1 MSKIVRI
8 RFHSQGRIYNFDSG
22 HFVLQP
28 GDKVIVE
35 TEQGLALGTV
45 VSPPQPRSPKL
56 LDQPLKPVFRLATP
70 EDIEQGRLNEEKE
83 KEAFE
88 FCQKCIKARQL
99 PMHLVRVECLFDG
112 SKMIF
117 YFTAAKRVDF
127 RDLVRDL
134 VQQYRTRIELRQ
146 IGVRH
151 QAKMI
156 GGIGN
161 CGRPFCCATFL
172 QDFAPVSVKMAKEQN
187 LSLNPSKISGC
198 CGRLMC
204 CLTFEYQT
212 YLDLK
217 VGFPKVGKRVTLP
230 EGEGKVIR
238 QNVITRTITVDLGD
252 GREVEVPLAKLQLP
266 PAAPPSPTANEAE
279 VSEDNSEELAWD
291 SATDLTE
298 AEAPDPGVASLV
310 DAPEAQ
316 RGND

>member
-1 MSKIVRI
+1 MSKIVRV
-8 RFHSQGRIYNFDSG
+8 RFHPHGKVYNFDSG

-56 LDQPLKPVFRLATP
+56 LNQPLKPVFRLATP
-70 EDIEQGRLNEEKE
+70 EDIEQGRLNEQKE
-83 KEAFE
+83 QEAFE
-88 FCQKCIKARQL
+88 FCQRCIKARQL

-127 RDLVRDL
+127 RELVRDL

-156 GGIGN
+156 GGIGS

-172 QDFAPVSVKMAKEQN
+172 QEFAPVSVRMAKEQN

-230 EGEGKVIR
+230 DGQEGKVVR
-238 QNVITRTITVDLGD
+238 QNVLIRTITVELPD
-252 GREVEVPLAKLQLP
+252 GREVEIPLEKLALPETKAAQEP
-266 PAAPPSPTANEAE
+266 PAEKTAGEEDLAMLE
-279 VSEDNSEELAWD
+279 TDSEDLHPVVLEASE
-291 SATDLTE
+291 
-298 AEAPDPGVASLV
+298 
-310 DAPEAQ
+310 
-316 RGND
+316 

>member
-1 MSKIVRI
+1 MSKIVRV
-8 RFHSQGRIYNFDSG
+8 RFHPQGRVYNFDSG
-22 HFVLQP
+22 HFVLKA

-35 TEQGLALGTV
+35 TEQGMALGTV
-45 VSPPQPRSPKL
+45 VSHPQPRSPKL
-56 LDQPLKPVFRLATP
+56 LNQTLKPVYRLATP
-70 EDIEQGRLNEEKE
+70 EDIEQGRQNAVREQ
-83 KEAFE
+83 EAFE
-88 FCQKCIKARQL
+88 FCQQCIRARQL

-117 YFTAAKRVDF
+117 YFTAEKRVDF
-127 RDLVRDL
+127 RELVRDL

-161 CGRPFCCATFL
+161 CGRPFCCASFL

-204 CLTFEYQT
+204 CLAYEYQT

-217 VGFPKVGKRVTLP
+217 VGFPKVGKAISTP
-230 EGEGKVIR
+230 EGDGKVIR
-238 QNVITRTITVDLGD
+238 QNVINRTITVELAE
-252 GREVEVPLAKLQLP
+252 GREVEIPLDKLPLP
-266 PAAPPSPTANEAE
+266 APPGGPKLTSQPAGPGKVEAAAA
-279 VSEDNSEELAWD
+279 SDQDAMAAADHL
-291 SATDLTE
+291 
-298 AEAPDPGVASLV
+298 PGA
-310 DAPEAQ
+310 D
-316 RGND
+316 

>member
-1 MSKIVRI
+1 MSKIVRV
-8 RFHSQGRIYNFDSG
+8 RFHPHGKVYNFDSG
-22 HFVLQP
+22 HFVLKP

-45 VSPPQPRSPKL
+45 VSAPQPRSPKL
-56 LDQPLKPVFRLATP
+56 LNQPLKPVFRLATP
-70 EDIEQGRLNEEKE
+70 EDIEQGRLNEQREQ
-83 KEAFE
+83 EAFE
-88 FCQKCIKARQL
+88 FCQRCIKARQL

-127 RDLVRDL
+127 RELVRDL

-156 GGIGN
+156 GGIGS

-172 QDFAPVSVKMAKEQN
+172 QEFAPVSVRMAKEQN

-230 EGEGKVIR
+230 DGQEGKVVR
-238 QNVITRTITVDLGD
+238 QNVLLRTITVALPD
-252 GREVEVPLAKLQLP
+252 GREVEIPLAKLSLP
-266 PAAPPSPTANEAE
+266 ETKAAQESPAEKSGSGEDLAGLETD
-279 VSEDNSEELAWD
+279 SEDLSPVVL
-291 SATDLTE
+291 E
-298 AEAPDPGVASLV
+298 ALE
-310 DAPEAQ
+310 
-316 RGND
+316 